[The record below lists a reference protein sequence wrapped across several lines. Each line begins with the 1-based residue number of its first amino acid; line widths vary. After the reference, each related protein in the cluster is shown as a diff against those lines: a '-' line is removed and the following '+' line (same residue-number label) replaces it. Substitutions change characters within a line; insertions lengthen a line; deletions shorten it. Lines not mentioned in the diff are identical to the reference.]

1 VTANN
6 RVFVFIRDVN
16 ITEEVEGIMQEVR
29 IKAEDAQPHQKEDE
43 EEEGGQVS
51 ILSSYAAR

>member
-43 EEEGGQVS
+43 EEWSQVS

>member
-6 RVFVFIRDVN
+6 RLFVFIRDVN

-29 IKAEDAQPHQKEDE
+29 IKAEDAQPHHKE

>member
-1 VTANN
+1 MTANN

-43 EEEGGQVS
+43 EEWSQVS

>member
-29 IKAEDAQPHQKEDE
+29 IKAEDAQPHHKEDE